1 MEVKDKALYL
11 ACFFYLLFI
20 LYKTIRLYL
29 YTITKYLDR
38 KNLSELRLLHIH
50 IDIFI
55 SCEHNSLIVFMKLI
69 LSLGD
74 ITTEPLR
81 KLNSKRSNE
90 AAGADKN
97 VLVAFIDCI
106 SSIIKLSE
114 ERKLHLTTKRFPS
127 MIYFML
133 NKSEIINIINTN
145 IT

>member
-1 MEVKDKALYL
+1 
-11 ACFFYLLFI
+11 
-20 LYKTIRLYL
+20 
-29 YTITKYLDR
+29 
-38 KNLSELRLLHIH
+38 
-50 IDIFI
+50 
-55 SCEHNSLIVFMKLI
+55 MKLI

-145 IT
+145 ITATIQKAIAEVSIYNIGMTGTNVNPIMTNTSHISTFDL